1 MLEHS
6 VGRAIEPALGF
17 RFRELESLA
26 ARTGFMLHVHLIEPN
41 GDDRSRAN
49 IRAAPTPSATAKRS
63 ANPELV
69 VFHLTSSSRIALPF
83 LNRNI

>member
-1 MLEHS
+1 
-6 VGRAIEPALGF
+6 
-17 RFRELESLA
+17 
-26 ARTGFMLHVHLIEPN
+26 MLHVDRIEPN

-83 LNRNI
+83 WNRNI